1 MTQKSRAAAQFPPRM
16 RRVAAAL
23 QSQGRHTVLFHQT
36 VAERI
41 GLNATDSRVLSYLGD
56 AGSATAGELAEFTG
70 LTTGAVTKIID
81 RLEQAGLLRR
91 DRDPD
96 DRRKVIVVH
105 LPESQAQRELERVM
119 APFGKAVGKQ
129 LGRYSDDQLELIAE
143 FAESSVELLRSAT
156 RRLAEGSGGTL
167 ASSGAAPHYKRRAA
181 GPRPT
186 S

>member
-1 MTQKSRAAAQFPPRM
+1 MRPKSRAAALFPPRM
-16 RRVAAAL
+16 RRVATAL

-36 VAERI
+36 LAERV

-56 AGSATAGELAEFTG
+56 VGSATAGELAEFTG

-81 RLEQAGLLRR
+81 RLEHAGLLRR
-91 DRDPD
+91 DRDPH

-105 LPESQAQRELERVM
+105 LPESSGQRELERLM
-119 APFGKAVGKQ
+119 APFGRAVGEQ
-129 LGRYSDDQLELIAE
+129 LGRYSDAELELIAE

-156 RRLAEGSGGTL
+156 RRLTEGADSTLAPGGTP
-167 ASSGAAPHYKRRAA
+167 AHYKRRAP

>member
-1 MTQKSRAAAQFPPRM
+1 MKLKSRAAAQFPPRL

-56 AGSATAGELAEFTG
+56 AGSATAGELAELTG
-70 LTTGAVTKIID
+70 LTTGAVTRIID
-81 RLEQAGLLRR
+81 RLEQVGLLRR
-91 DRDPD
+91 DRDPH

-105 LPESQAQRELERVM
+105 LAESSVHREFERLM
-119 APFGKAVGKQ
+119 APFGRAVGE
-129 LGRYSDDQLELIAE
+129 LLARYSDAELELIAE
-143 FAESSVELLRSAT
+143 FTESGTELLRSAT
-156 RRLAEGSGGTL
+156 RQLSSGSDSTL
-167 ASSGAAPHYKRRAA
+167 ASTGTPAQYKRRAP

>member
-1 MTQKSRAAAQFPPRM
+1 MTPKSRAAAQFPPRL

-41 GLNATDSRVLSYLGD
+41 RLNATDSRVLSYLGD
-56 AGSATAGELAEFTG
+56 AGSATAGELADLTG
-70 LTTGAVTKIID
+70 LTTGAVTRIID
-81 RLEQAGLLRR
+81 RLETVGLLRR
-91 DRDPD
+91 EKDPH

-105 LPESQAQRELERVM
+105 LPESAAQRELERLM
-119 APFGKAVGKQ
+119 APFGKAVGEQ
-129 LGRYSDDQLELIAE
+129 LARYSDAELELIAE
-143 FAESSVELLRSAT
+143 FTESSTELLRSAT
-156 RRLAEGSGGTL
+156 RLMAERPDPTL
-167 ASSGAAPHYKRRAA
+167 ASASTPPHYRRRAA

>member
-1 MTQKSRAAAQFPPRM
+1 MSQKSRAADLFPPRM

-56 AGSATAGELAEFTG
+56 VGSATAGELAELTG
-70 LTTGAVTKIID
+70 LTTGAVTRIID
-81 RLEQAGLLRR
+81 RLEKAGVARR
-91 DRDPD
+91 DSDPR

-105 LPESQAQRELERVM
+105 LPESGAQRKFERLM
-119 APFGKAVGKQ
+119 APFGRAVGD
-129 LGRYSDDQLELIAE
+129 LLTRYSDAELELFAE
-143 FAESSVELLRSAT
+143 FAEASTELLRGAT
-156 RRLAEGSGGTL
+156 RTLAGEPDSTL
-167 ASSGAAPHYKRRAA
+167 ASTGTPRHYKRRAI